1 MLAFDRRAA
10 AITWTVGL
18 VLLGF
23 YLAYA
28 VRRTIFLFVLAVFL
42 AYMIVPLVRLLL
54 KHVRALQARRPL
66 ATAIVF
72 VFLVLAL
79 AGALSIAGPR
89 IAEEGS
95 RLTEQLP
102 SLVGDG
108 NLLDRIPLPDWLAP
122 YRSRLVEFVRAHS
135 ADATGNSAELAKRAG
150 KLVLVLGESSLFIV
164 LIPILAFMMIVT
176 APVARERLLRWLE
189 HHPHSTMWKRVL
201 ADLDTLLGGYIR
213 ALLILAAATTAS
225 YSIAFSIG
233 GVPYALVLA
242 LAAGVLEFIP
252 VLGPLVAALLCLAI
266 AGASGYHHLLWI
278 AGFIVVYRIFQDY
291 VLNPY
296 LMSNG
301 VAVPALLVL
310 FGLLAGEELAGIAG
324 VFLSTPV
331 LAAVLI
337 LVRRIGEESRV
348 RKVPARDGN

>member
-42 AYMIVPLVRLLL
+42 AYMIVPLVHLLL
-54 KHVRALQARRPL
+54 KHVVPLKSRRTL
-66 ATAIVF
+66 ATGIVF
-72 VFLVLAL
+72 AFLGLLL
-79 AGALSIAGPR
+79 AGLLSIAGPR
-89 IAEEGS
+89 VTEEGS
-95 RLTEQLP
+95 RFAEQLP

-108 NLLDRIPLPDWLAP
+108 HLLDRIPLPDWLAP
-122 YRSRLVEFVRAHS
+122 YRSRLTQFLHAHAGDATANS
-135 ADATGNSAELAKRAG
+135 ADLAKRAG
-150 KLVLVLGESSLFIV
+150 KLVLVFGESSLFFV
-164 LIPILAFMMIVT
+164 LIPILAFMMIVNT
-176 APVARERLLRWLE
+176 PVIRERLFAWLE
-189 HHPHSTMWKRVL
+189 HHPHEAMWKRIVG
-201 ADLDTLLGGYIR
+201 DLDTLLGGYIR
-213 ALLILAAATTAS
+213 ALLILAFATIAS

-233 GVPYALVLA
+233 GVPYALLLA
-242 LAAGVLEFIP
+242 LLAGLLEFIP
-252 VLGPLVAALLCLAI
+252 VLGPLAAALLCLGV
-266 AGASGYHHLLWI
+266 AGASGYDHLLWI
-278 AGFIVVYRIFQDY
+278 AGFIVVYRVFQDY

-310 FGLLAGEELAGIAG
+310 FGLLAGQELAGIAG

-331 LAAVLI
+331 LAAILI
-337 LVRRIGEESRV
+337 LAQRIGEESRA
-348 RKVPARDGN
+348 RKAPPKTG